1 MIGHKLSNNNENTT
15 VAKSKKNHELNRPL
29 AATDRD
35 PAADTSSIKRGLP
48 ESEKPKEGGQS

>member
-15 VAKSKKNHELNRPL
+15 VAKLKKNHELRPL

-35 PAADTSSIKRGLP
+35 QAADTSSIKRGLP